1 MLPARVWPAPRPGD
15 SYVFDPAPLSGIWA
29 QRVLVPVLTVA
40 ANVLVLLCL
49 IALYRR
55 DRSAMPRWQRWSAWF
70 TVLGLVGWLFGT
82 SLVTTAGPNDF
93 VVGVFGGLLA
103 ILALVLIVPGLVVWG
118 GGYVQT
124 GRPRLGAALAGAPI
138 LTVVYV
144 AVSLAGVD
152 FDPLGGVFLA
162 APTAGM
168 ALFVGYN
175 LWVVESPQNHR
186 QRAGT

>member
-1 MLPARVWPAPRPGD
+1 
-15 SYVFDPAPLSGIWA
+15 
-29 QRVLVPVLTVA
+29 
-40 ANVLVLLCL
+40 
-49 IALYRR
+49 
-55 DRSAMPRWQRWSAWF
+55 
-70 TVLGLVGWLFGT
+70 
-82 SLVTTAGPNDF
+82 
-93 VVGVFGGLLA
+93 LLA